1 MRRQANGTVRGAIFD
16 LDGTLADT
24 AADLLAA
31 ANAVLGPRGL
41 PLLDLARDRAHAG
54 RGGRS
59 MVRRSLS
66 LLPEPPDAAEVEALA
81 DALYPDLLGFYE
93 ARLAEETR
101 LYDGVIPCLEALA
114 QAGWRLGV
122 CTNKPD
128 RLALALLERLGV
140 RDRFA
145 AVLGAGSL
153 PVIKPDPEHLRE
165 TVRRAGAVPERSVML
180 GDTSTDLLAARAA
193 GLRPDA
199 LRLRRR
205 AARGPGGGC
214 RHRPLR
220 RGRAGTRAAP
230 PAPRRNRLTLPRRPL
245 YLRAPGTAGG
255 RLAQLVEHSVHIA
268 GVAGSSPAPP
278 TTQSPESCLFPVT
291 TKALVIPGG

>member
-1 MRRQANGTVRGAIFD
+1 MRRQANGVMRGAIFD

-66 LLPEPPDAAEVEALA
+66 LLPEPPGAAEVEALA

-93 ARLAEETR
+93 ARLAEETQ
-101 LYDGVIPCLEALA
+101 LYDGVVPCLEALA

-165 TVRRAGAVPERSVML
+165 TVRRAGTVPERSVML

-193 GLRPDA
+193 GMPCVLMRFGFAAEPLEDLAADAVIDHYDEVEPALERLRP
-199 LRLRRR
+199 
-205 AARGPGGGC
+205 
-214 RHRPLR
+214 
-220 RGRAGTRAAP
+220 
-230 PAPRRNRLTLPRRPL
+230 
-245 YLRAPGTAGG
+245 
-255 RLAQLVEHSVHIA
+255 
-268 GVAGSSPAPP
+268 SPAE
-278 TTQSPESCLFPVT
+278 T
-291 TKALVIPGG
+291 A